1 MRRAAGADCATVPRM
16 PGPLN
21 AASIGQIAL
30 TVADIPAAIAF
41 YRDVLGLTLL
51 FEAPPGLAFF
61 KAGNLRLMLTL
72 PEDGPGP
79 AGTASVLYFT
89 VEGIE
94 EVEGAL
100 RRGGAAFEKGAHCIA
115 VMPDHELWM
124 AFFRD
129 PSGNL
134 LGLMEEKRPVS
145 PS

>member
-1 MRRAAGADCATVPRM
+1 M
-16 PGPLN
+16 PGPLTS
-21 AASIGQIAL
+21 ASLGQIAL
-30 TVADIPAAIAF
+30 TVHDIDAAVAF

-51 FEAPPGLAFF
+51 FQAPPALAFLR
-61 KAGNLRLMLTL
+61 AGDVRLMLTL

-79 AGTASVLYFT
+79 AGTASVLYFK
-89 VEGIE
+89 VDGIV
-94 EVEGAL
+94 EVETAL
-100 RRGGAAFEKGAHCIA
+100 RDNGAPFDKGAHCIA

-145 PS
+145 SS

>member
-1 MRRAAGADCATVPRM
+1 M
-16 PGPLN
+16 PGPLT
-21 AASIGQIAL
+21 AAPLGQIAL
-30 TVADIPAAIAF
+30 TVHDIDAAVTF
-41 YRDVLGLTLL
+41 YRDVLGLALL
-51 FEAPPGLAFF
+51 FQAPPSLAFF
-61 KAGNLRLMLTL
+61 RAGDVRLMLTL

-89 VEGIE
+89 VAGIV
-94 EVEGAL
+94 EVEAAL
-100 RRGGAAFEKGAHCIA
+100 RQGGATFEKGAHCVA